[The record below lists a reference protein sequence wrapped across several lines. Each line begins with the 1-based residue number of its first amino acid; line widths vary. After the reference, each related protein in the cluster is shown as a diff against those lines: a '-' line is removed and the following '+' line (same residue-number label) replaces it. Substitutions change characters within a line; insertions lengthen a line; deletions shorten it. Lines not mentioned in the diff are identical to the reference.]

1 MTMGHTILMALMVV
15 EKLLMLTMS
24 MLMLLM
30 LIEMVMLMG
39 LVGGKRMELGEGGG
53 VPGEE

>member
-30 LIEMVMLMG
+30 LIEIVMLME
-39 LVGGKRMELGEGGG
+39 LAGGVKRRELGEGG
-53 VPGEE
+53 